1 MERGDLIGE
10 VQEIF
15 RESFDDDELELAES
29 VTAADIPGWDSL
41 MHINLIIAIEN
52 HFGIKF
58 ATAEISELK
67 NEEKNVGSLLD
78 LVAQKIEAAGR

>member
-1 MERGDLIGE
+1 MERRELLDE

-15 RESFDDDELELAES
+15 RDGFDDDELDLAEPA
-29 VTAADIPGWDSL
+29 TAADIPGWDSL
-41 MHINLIIAIEN
+41 MHINLIIAMEN

-67 NEEKNVGSLLD
+67 NEGKNVGSLLD
-78 LVAQKIEAAGR
+78 LIAQKLEADGR